1 MCVVK
6 ALEWMSVVSDREVL
20 VLFVRFDGE
29 DFGRNISEGLKE
41 NKVGSLEMKTNKKI
55 EYITLTYI

>member
-1 MCVVK
+1 
-6 ALEWMSVVSDREVL
+6 MSVVSDREVL

-55 EYITLTYI
+55 EYIILKYI